1 MGMIV
6 CKPAMFWVVLFFFFS
21 MSTDG
26 DILDDLLHGVEESS
40 GEDVEA
46 VPEEAAHTTRQA
58 ADSDER
64 LEPRPVKTYKI
75 TSSPAIDK
83 KAGRTPQSASNPNAH
98 AAVRLLAGRRIAAAK
113 IANSELAKT
122 LQTYV
127 RHINVHG
134 ATRAGAELFVQ
145 RRKRKRQGR
154 TEVGQPKLKVRIRHR
169 KVRGRGTYQCV
180 SPQIRLQMAFDEDQ
194 GHRSLSRKFDLH
206 HKTVVRNTMCVA
218 ETFLRRQDEW
228 LKGVLD
234 MARSGGIR
242 PLCVCSC
249 RKWDE
254 TKEKLTLETLTDAT
268 REAQTDCV

>member
-1 MGMIV
+1 MIV
-6 CKPAMFWVVLFFFFS
+6 CKPAMFWVVLFFFS

-64 LEPRPVKTYKI
+64 LEPRPIKKYKI
-75 TSSPAIDK
+75 TSSPASDK
-83 KAGRTPQSASNPNAH
+83 KASRTPQSASNPNAH

-113 IANSELAKT
+113 RENSELAKT

-127 RHINVHG
+127 RHINIHG

-242 PLCVCSC
+242 PLCVCV
-249 RKWDE
+249 
-254 TKEKLTLETLTDAT
+254 
-268 REAQTDCV
+268 CVCVCVQLSQMG